1 MTAWTPDWKLTLNG
15 SGEFSNLILANMTIS
30 SGRTDIYQQPVAGY
44 ANFEVINFDE
54 TYVDLHVNDQ
64 VTIQVK
70 DSTGAY
76 VNVFGGFIT
85 DIEQVVNKGGSIT
98 ITQSY
103 RVTALGALS
112 KLPKALT
119 DGVLAKDQDGDQ
131 IYAILSG
138 LLYNDWTG
146 VAPSLAWAD
155 YNATTTWAN
164 AENSGLGTIDR
175 PGDYELQARSSST
188 TDAYSLIAYLATSG
202 LGYIYENASGQICY
216 ADSTHRS
223 QYLAANG
230 YTDLSANDA
239 LAAGIRT
246 ITRIG
251 DLRNKVTITYKN
263 NQQSTAS
270 DATSIALYGQQGWVL
285 NTALE
290 LGTDATNQANFYLG
304 IRGYPQ
310 AIFDSITFELTN
322 PELSDVDRDA
332 LLNVFMGLPIN
343 LTDLPNNMQN
353 GAFQG
358 FVEGWTFRTG
368 YNKLSVTLNVSPLA
382 FSLQASRWNSVGA
395 AETWNT
401 LNTSLEW
408 LDATIVS

>member
-15 SGEFSNLILANMTIS
+15 SGEFSDVTLANMTIT
-30 SGRTDIYQQPVAGY
+30 SGRTNIYQQPVAGY
-44 ANFEVINFDE
+44 ASFEIINFDE
-54 TYVDLHVNDQ
+54 TYVNLHVNDQ

-85 DIEQVVNKGGSIT
+85 DIEQVVSKGGSIT
-98 ITQSY
+98 VTQNY

-119 DGVLAKDQDGDQ
+119 DGVLAKDFDGDQ
-131 IYAILSG
+131 IYEILSG
-138 LLYNDWTG
+138 LLYDDWNG
-146 VAPSLAWAD
+146 VAPSLTWND
-155 YNATTTWAN
+155 YNNGTTWAN
-164 AENSGLGTIDR
+164 AENSGLGTIDQ

-188 TDAYSLIAYLATSG
+188 TDAYSLVASLATSG
-202 LGYIYENASGQICY
+202 LGYIFENASGQICY

-230 YTDLSANDA
+230 FVDLSANDA

-263 NQQSTAS
+263 SQQATAS
-270 DATSIALYGQQGWVL
+270 DATSIAFYGEQGWVL

-290 LGTDATNQANFYLG
+290 NGVDATSQANFYLG

-310 AIFDSITFELTN
+310 SIFDSITFELTN
-322 PELSDVDRDA
+322 PELTDADRDA

-382 FSLQASRWNSVGA
+382 FTLQSSRWDSVGA

>member
-15 SGEFSNLILANMTIS
+15 SGEFSNVTLANMTIS

-70 DSTGAY
+70 DSFGAY

-146 VAPSLAWAD
+146 VAPSLTWAN

-164 AENSGLGTIDR
+164 AENSGLGTIDQ

-230 YTDLSANDA
+230 FTDLSANDA

-263 NQQSTAS
+263 NQQATAS

-290 LGTDATNQANFYLG
+290 LGTDATSQANFYLG

>member
-15 SGEFSNLILANMTIS
+15 SGEFSNVTLANMTIT
-30 SGRTDIYQQPVAGY
+30 SGRTNIYQQPVAGY
-44 ANFEVINFDE
+44 ASFEIINFDE
-54 TYVDLHVNDQ
+54 TYVNLHVNDQ

-85 DIEQVVNKGGSIT
+85 DIEQVVSKGGSIT
-98 ITQSY
+98 VTQNY

-119 DGVLAKDQDGDQ
+119 DGVLTKDQDGDQ
-131 IYAILSG
+131 IYSILSG
-138 LLYNDWTG
+138 LLYNDWNG
-146 VAPSLAWAD
+146 VAPSLTWND
-155 YNATTTWAN
+155 YSATTTWAN
-164 AENSGLGTIDR
+164 AENSGLGTIDQ

-188 TDAYSLIAYLATSG
+188 TDAYSLVAYLATSG

-230 YTDLSANDA
+230 FVDLSANDA

-263 NQQSTAS
+263 SQQATAS
-270 DATSIALYGQQGWVL
+270 DATSIALYGEQGWVL

-290 LGTDATNQANFYLG
+290 NGVDATSQANFYLG

-310 AIFDSITFELTN
+310 SIFDSITFELTN
-322 PELSDVDRDA
+322 PELTNADRDA

-382 FSLQASRWNSVGA
+382 FSLQSSRWDSVGA